1 MLEEDNKLMVDGPHE
16 VLEGV
21 TVYEIETETRVT
33 QGKGGGKSGKRHA
46 ARPLMRGAGPQRAIY
61 GENYTVEWG
70 KQKRG
75 KESRADNR
83 VGEEGG

>member
-21 TVYEIETETRVT
+21 TVYEIETDKRVT

-46 ARPLMRGAGPQRAIY
+46 VWPLKRGAGPQIDP
-61 GENYTVEWG
+61 
-70 KQKRG
+70 
-75 KESRADNR
+75 KEQSM
-83 VGEEGG
+83 GTTTQ